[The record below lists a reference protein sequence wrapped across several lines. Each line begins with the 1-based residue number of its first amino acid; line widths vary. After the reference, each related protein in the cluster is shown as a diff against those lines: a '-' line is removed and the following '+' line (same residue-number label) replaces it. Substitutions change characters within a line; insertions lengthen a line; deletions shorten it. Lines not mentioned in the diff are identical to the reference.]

1 MTRCAPTRSH
11 RPSRR
16 LLQSPPGLCAP
27 LVKVAARLSP
37 ATLHLSVN
45 DLMAPSLASQM
56 VLHRDDGR
64 PLKGDRRARSGASD
78 TLSSPKSP

>member
-1 MTRCAPTRSH
+1 
-11 RPSRR
+11 PSRR
-16 LLQSPPGLCAP
+16 LLQSPKGLCAP
-27 LVKVAARLSP
+27 LVKVAAWLSP

-45 DLMAPSLASQM
+45 DPMAPSLASQM

-64 PLKGDRRARSGASD
+64 PPKSDRRARSGASD

>member
-1 MTRCAPTRSH
+1 MD
-11 RPSRR
+11 R
-16 LLQSPPGLCAP
+16 LPAGIAS

-45 DLMAPSLASQM
+45 DPMAPSLASQM

-64 PLKGDRRARSGASD
+64 LPQNDRRALSGASD